1 MSKRSRRLRTPNLPP
16 EAFVT
21 PQAARTESAPT
32 RAPEA
37 AAGVTKP
44 APASTSNSHSYDAPV
59 KADSVRAVNWQQEYG
74 AVLGDL
80 KRTGILAGILL
91 AIMVVLSIVIR

>member
-1 MSKRSRRLRTPNLPP
+1 MSKKPRRQRTPNLPP

-21 PQAARTESAPT
+21 PQAAPT
-32 RAPEA
+32 RAPSA
-37 AAGVTKP
+37 HAAGAKP
-44 APASTSNSHSYDAPV
+44 APSAGASADAPA
-59 KADSVRAVNWQQEYG
+59 KTVNWQREYG

-91 AIMVVLSIVIR
+91 VVMVVLAIIIP

>member
-1 MSKRSRRLRTPNLPP
+1 MSKKSRRQRTPNLPP

-32 RAPEA
+32 GAPAITA
-37 AAGVTKP
+37 AAAKP
-44 APASTSNSHSYDAPV
+44 ASGASAGSEAPT
-59 KADSVRAVNWQQEYG
+59 KTVNWQQEYG

-91 AIMVVLSIVIR
+91 VIMVVLAIIIP